1 MKAPERFHDFPGSLA
16 WMPNGRHIIFGKTVG
31 DQRALW
37 RISVEGA
44 QLEPVGVE
52 ARMQNIYF
60 LRVSQDG
67 SRMAFVMG
75 DYDVRPLEV
84 WVMENFLQ

>member
-1 MKAPERFHDFPGSLA
+1 
-16 WMPNGRHIIFGKTVG
+16 MPNGRHIIFGKTLG
-31 DQRALW
+31 DRRALW
-37 RISVEGA
+37 RIAVDGA
-44 QLEPVGVE
+44 ELAPVGVE
-52 ARMQNIYF
+52 ALKQNIYF

-67 SRMAFVMG
+67 RRMAFVMG

>member
-1 MKAPERFHDFPGSLA
+1 MDDTSSSARPWATNARSGGF
-16 WMPNGRHIIFGKTVG
+16 V
-31 DQRALW
+31 
-37 RISVEGA
+37 VEGA
-44 QLEPVGVE
+44 ELEPVGVE
-52 ARMQNIYF
+52 ARKQNIYF

-67 SRMAFVMG
+67 RSMAFVMG